1 VKEKPLTPETARIV
15 DPIFLAVLDFVDRF
29 ERGQLKYHETER
41 NCILGLIDNGDQLLG
56 ANSEVWQLTKYALVS
71 YIDEQFTSLPWSGKD
86 SWTNNSLEYHYFFA
100 GRGEAWDTKAAYE
113 QFFVQASRA
122 ASLPNKDALE
132 VYVTCV
138 LLGFRGMYGQPVDQT
153 TASRIGVPNT
163 LKDWLRNM
171 SGFGLASS
179 HAGQKFQ
186 SAPERGDGARPLDGK
201 SQLITMG
208 FLGIVFLSIAICYWY
223 FFFNNIAS

>member
-1 VKEKPLTPETARIV
+1 MTPETARIV

-29 ERGQLKYHETER
+29 ERGQLSYHETER
-41 NCILGLIDNGDQLLG
+41 NRIRKLIDEGDQLLG
-56 ANSEVWQLTKYALVS
+56 ANSEVWRLSKYALVS
-71 YIDEQFTSLPWSGKD
+71 YIDEQFTILPWPGKD
-86 SWTNNSLEYHYFFA
+86 AWANNSLEYQYFHA
-100 GRGEAWDTKAAYE
+100 ASGEAWDTKAAYE
-113 QFFVQASRA
+113 QFFVEANRA

-208 FLGIVFLSIAICYWY
+208 FLGIMFLLVAICYQC
-223 FFFNNIAS
+223 FFFGNLASQ